1 MKNNSKVE
9 IKTREGKKIRG
20 SIIDLAR
27 GGVIVLLDDGRTL
40 GVPQQFI
47 DHRLYPDKGT
57 AFGARGQRR

>member
-47 DHRLYPDKGT
+47 DHRFYRDKGSG
-57 AFGARGQRR
+57 FGARG